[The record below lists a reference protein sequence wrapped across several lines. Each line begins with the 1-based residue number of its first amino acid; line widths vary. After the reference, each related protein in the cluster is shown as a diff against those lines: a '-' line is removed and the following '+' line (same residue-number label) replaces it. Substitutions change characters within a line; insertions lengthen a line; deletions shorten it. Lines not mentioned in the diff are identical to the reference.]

1 MNKKQWYLAAG
12 YALTVA
18 FALALQFLPPVIP
31 IMKTSFGMTDGQ
43 AGALMSSLALFG
55 IIVSPLVGYLA
66 DRWGGRTVGLL
77 GLVCLIVAEAWFAL
91 STSYASL
98 LMARITMGIGAST
111 LSILG
116 AQIVSENFA
125 GTRYLGAAMGTM
137 NTAVPTGILISQ
149 LAFSRLAA
157 ARGWQ
162 APVWACLVFTCVV
175 AVACFLFYQD
185 PVPRRDETPVS
196 LIAGLRRLNPQV
208 WMLGLVWMFWEAGT
222 MILLTFCNDFLV
234 GRRMSPQMAG
244 TMAGILMLF
253 PIIASTFMGHVLDR
267 KRWQARGAALACL
280 MFSVCVILLGVV
292 SGSVL
297 PLFLG
302 ISFTFALAPM
312 GVFALA
318 PHLMHG
324 RESGLGYGVL
334 AGMLNIGVLF
344 GPAVGGIVRDATGNY
359 LASFIT
365 AGILTSIGAACVLFL
380 RRPAAENA

>member
-234 GRRMSPQMAG
+234 GRGMSPQMAG

-280 MFSVCVILLGVV
+280 MFSVCVILLGVI

-334 AGMLNIGVLF
+334 ACMLNIGVLF
-344 GPAVGGIVRDATGNY
+344 GPAVGGVVRDATGNY

-365 AGILTSIGAACVLFL
+365 AGILTSIGAACVLLL
-380 RRPAAENA
+380 RRPTAENA

>member
-1 MNKKQWYLAAG
+1 MNRKLWYLAAG

-18 FALALQFLPPVIP
+18 FALSLQFLPPVIP
-31 IMKTSFGMTDGQ
+31 VMKTSLGMTAGQ

-77 GLVCLIVAEAWFAL
+77 GLVCLIAAEAWFAL
-91 STSYASL
+91 STSYANL
-98 LMARITMGIGAST
+98 LMARLTMGIGAAT

-137 NTAVPTGILISQ
+137 NTAVPTGILVSQ
-149 LAFSRLAA
+149 LGFSRLAA

-175 AVACFLFYQD
+175 VVACFLFYQD
-185 PVPRRDETPVS
+185 PIPRHDETPVS

-222 MILLTFCNDFLV
+222 MILLTFCNDLLV
-234 GRRMSPQMAG
+234 GRGMSPQTAG

-267 KRWQARGAALACL
+267 RRWQARGAALACL
-280 MFSVCVILLGVV
+280 MFAVCVILLGVV

-334 AGMLNIGVLF
+334 AGMLNIGVL
-344 GPAVGGIVRDATGNY
+344 
-359 LASFIT
+359 
-365 AGILTSIGAACVLFL
+365 TSIGAACVLLL
-380 RRPAAENA
+380 RRPVLENA

>member
-1 MNKKQWYLAAG
+1 MNRKLWYLVAG

-18 FALALQFLPPVIP
+18 FALSLQFLPPIIP
-31 IMKTSFGMTDGQ
+31 AMKTTLSMTAGQ
-43 AGALMSSLALFG
+43 VGTLMSSLALFG
-55 IIVSPLVGYLA
+55 VIVSPLVGYLA

-77 GLVCLIVAEAWFAL
+77 GLACLIAAEAWFAL
-91 STSYASL
+91 STSYVNL
-98 LMARITMGIGAST
+98 LMARLAMGVGAAT

-116 AQIVSENFA
+116 AQIISENFA

-149 LAFSRLAA
+149 LGFSRLAA
-157 ARGWQ
+157 VRGWQ

-175 AVACFLFYQD
+175 TVAYLLFYRD
-185 PVPRRDETPVS
+185 PEPPHDETPVS
-196 LIAGLRRLNPQV
+196 LVAGLRRLNPQV
-208 WMLGLVWMFWEAGT
+208 WILGLVWLFWNAGALV
-222 MILLTFCNDFLV
+222 LLTFADDLLI
-234 GRRMSPQMAG
+234 GRGMSPQTAG

-253 PIIASTFMGHVLDR
+253 PITASTFMGHVLDR
-267 KRWQARGAALACL
+267 RRWQGRGTALACL
-280 MFSVCVILLGVV
+280 MFAGCVILLGVLP
-292 SGSVL
+292 GSVL

-334 AGMLNIGVLF
+334 AGMLNVGVLF
-344 GPAVGGIVRDATGNY
+344 GPAVGGIVRDATGSY
-359 LASFIT
+359 LASFIM
-365 AGILTSIGAACVLFL
+365 AGVLTSIGAACALL
-380 RRPAAENA
+380 LCRPALENA

>member
-1 MNKKQWYLAAG
+1 MNRKLWYLAAG

-18 FALALQFLPPVIP
+18 FALSLQFLPPVIP
-31 IMKTSFGMTDGQ
+31 VMKTSLGMTAGQ

-77 GLVCLIVAEAWFAL
+77 GLVCLIAAEAWFAL
-91 STSYASL
+91 STSYANL
-98 LMARITMGIGAST
+98 LMARLTMGIGAAT

-137 NTAVPTGILISQ
+137 NTAVPTGILVSQ
-149 LAFSRLAA
+149 LGFSRLAA

-185 PVPRRDETPVS
+185 PLPRHDETPVS

-222 MILLTFCNDFLV
+222 MILLTFCNDLLV
-234 GRRMSPQMAG
+234 GRGMSPQTAG

-267 KRWQARGAALACL
+267 RRWQARGAALACL
-280 MFSVCVILLGVV
+280 MFAVCVILLGVV

-344 GPAVGGIVRDATGNY
+344 GPSVGGIVRDATGSY

-365 AGILTSIGAACVLFL
+365 AGILTSIGAACALLL

>member
-1 MNKKQWYLAAG
+1 MNRKLWYLAAG

-18 FALALQFLPPVIP
+18 FALSLQFLPPVIP
-31 IMKTSFGMTDGQ
+31 VMKTSLDMTAGQ

-77 GLVCLIVAEAWFAL
+77 GLVCLIAAEAWFAL
-91 STSYASL
+91 STSYANL
-98 LMARITMGIGAST
+98 LMARLTMGIGAAT
-111 LSILG
+111 LSVLG

-137 NTAVPTGILISQ
+137 NTAVPTGILVSQ
-149 LAFSRLAA
+149 LGFSRLAA

-175 AVACFLFYQD
+175 AIACFLFYRD
-185 PVPRRDETPVS
+185 PEPPYDETPVS
-196 LIAGLRRLNPQV
+196 LVAGLRRLNPQIWV
-208 WMLGLVWMFWEAGT
+208 LGLVWLFWNAGALV
-222 MILLTFCNDFLV
+222 LLTFANDLLV
-234 GRRMSPQMAG
+234 GRGMSPQTAG
-244 TMAGILMLF
+244 TMAAILMLF
-253 PIIASTFMGHVLDR
+253 PVVASTFMGHVLDR
-267 KRWQARGAALACL
+267 RRWQARGAALACL
-280 MFSVCVILLGVV
+280 MFAVCVTLLGVV

-344 GPAVGGIVRDATGNY
+344 GPAIGGIVRDATGSY

-365 AGILTSIGAACVLFL
+365 AGILTSIGAACVLL
-380 RRPAAENA
+380 VRRPAAENA

>member
-77 GLVCLIVAEAWFAL
+77 GLVCLIAAEAWFAL

-185 PVPRRDETPVS
+185 PVPRHDETPVS

-234 GRRMSPQMAG
+234 GRGMSPKMAG

-267 KRWQARGAALACL
+267 RRWQARGAALACL

-344 GPAVGGIVRDATGNY
+344 GPAVCGIVRDATGNY

-365 AGILTSIGAACVLFL
+365 AGILTSIGAACALFL
-380 RRPAAENA
+380 RRPTAENA

>member
-1 MNKKQWYLAAG
+1 MNRKLWYLAAG

-18 FALALQFLPPVIP
+18 FALSLQFLPPVIP
-31 IMKTSFGMTDGQ
+31 VMKTSLDMTAGQ
-43 AGALMSSLALFG
+43 TGALMSSLALFG

-66 DRWGGRTVGLL
+66 DRWGSRTVGLL
-77 GLVCLIVAEAWFAL
+77 GLVCLIAAEAWFAL

-137 NTAVPTGILISQ
+137 NTAVPTGILVSQ
-149 LAFSRLAA
+149 LGFSRLAA

-185 PVPRRDETPVS
+185 PLPRHDETPVS

-222 MILLTFCNDFLV
+222 MILLTFCNDLLV
-234 GRRMSPQMAG
+234 GRGMSPQTAG

-267 KRWQARGAALACL
+267 RHWQARGAALACL
-280 MFSVCVILLGVV
+280 MFAVCVILLGVV

-365 AGILTSIGAACVLFL
+365 AGILTSIGAACALLL
-380 RRPAAENA
+380 RRPTAENA

>member
-66 DRWGGRTVGLL
+66 DRWGSRTVGLL
-77 GLVCLIVAEAWFAL
+77 GLVCLIAAEAWFAL

-137 NTAVPTGILISQ
+137 NTAVPTGILVSQ
-149 LAFSRLAA
+149 LGFSHLAA

-175 AVACFLFYQD
+175 AIACFLFYQD

-222 MILLTFCNDFLV
+222 MILLTFCNDLLV
-234 GRRMSPQMAG
+234 GRGMSPQMAG

-267 KRWQARGAALACL
+267 RRWQARGAALACL

-334 AGMLNIGVLF
+334 ACMLNIGVLF
-344 GPAVGGIVRDATGNY
+344 GPAVGGVVRDATGNY

-365 AGILTSIGAACVLFL
+365 AGILTSIGAACVLLL
-380 RRPAAENA
+380 RRPTAENA

>member
-31 IMKTSFGMTDGQ
+31 IMKTSLGMTDGQ

-77 GLVCLIVAEAWFAL
+77 GLVCLIAAEAWFAL

-98 LMARITMGIGAST
+98 LMARLTMGIGAST

-149 LAFSRLAA
+149 LGFSRLAA

-185 PVPRRDETPVS
+185 PLPRHDETPVS

-222 MILLTFCNDFLV
+222 MILLTFCNDLLV
-234 GRRMSPQMAG
+234 GRGMSPQMAG

-267 KRWQARGAALACL
+267 RRWQAQGAALACL

-344 GPAVGGIVRDATGNY
+344 GPSVGGIVRDATGSY

-365 AGILTSIGAACVLFL
+365 AGILTSIGAACALLL

>member
-1 MNKKQWYLAAG
+1 MNKKQWYLVAG

-31 IMKTSFGMTDGQ
+31 IMKTSLGMTNGQ

-66 DRWGGRTVGLL
+66 DRWGGRAVGLL
-77 GLVCLIVAEAWFAL
+77 GLVCLIAAEAWFAL

-98 LMARITMGIGAST
+98 LMARLTMGIGAAT

-137 NTAVPTGILISQ
+137 NTAVPTGILVSQ
-149 LAFSRLAA
+149 LGFSRLAA

-162 APVWACLVFTCVV
+162 APVWACLVFTCIV

-185 PVPRRDETPVS
+185 PVPRHDEITVS

-234 GRRMSPQMAG
+234 GRGMSPQVAG

-253 PIIASTFMGHVLDR
+253 PIIASTFMGHVLDHR
-267 KRWQARGAALACL
+267 RWQGQGAALACL
-280 MFSVCVILLGVV
+280 MFAVCVILLGVV
-292 SGSVL
+292 SSSVL

-344 GPAVGGIVRDATGNY
+344 GPAIGGIVRDATGSY

-365 AGILTSIGAACVLFL
+365 AGVLTSIGAACVLL
-380 RRPAAENA
+380 VRRPAAENA